1 MTEPRDLDAE
11 AAAAGIHR
19 LPIPTPFA
27 VGPVNCYLI
36 DDEPLTLVDAGPNSG
51 TSLEALSQAVAAHGF
66 ALEDIERLVITHQH
80 MDHLGLIGLVAAR
93 SGAEVVALDALAP
106 YAERY
111 SQEAEADDQ
120 FAAQVMRSNGIPGDV
135 VSALYSVSRAFRGWG
150 GRADVTRV
158 VAEGDELDF
167 RDRTLKVLF
176 RPGHS
181 PTDTIFHDERRR
193 MLLAAD
199 HLLPHMSSNPLIT
212 RPLDADGER
221 PRALEIYGDSL
232 ALTREMDLDLV
243 LPGHGD
249 PFTGHAELIDS
260 HFALHERRAEK
271 LYGLIAQ
278 EPRTAYE
285 LAQALWGDV
294 AVKRA
299 FFTLSEVV
307 GQTDLL
313 VEDGRV
319 AVTADGDGVDHF
331 EAIQ

>member
-36 DDEPLTLVDAGPNSG
+36 DDEPLTLVDSGPNSG

-120 FAAQVMRSNGIPGDV
+120 FAAQVMRANGIPGDV

-167 RDRTLKVLF
+167 RDRTLKTF
-176 RPGHS
+176 CRPGHS
-181 PTDTIFHDERRR
+181 PTDTIFHDEQRR

-212 RPLDADGER
+212 RPLDGDGER
-221 PRALEIYGDSL
+221 PRALEIYGNSL

-271 LYGLIAQ
+271 VYGLIT
-278 EPRTAYE
+278 EKPRTAYE

-313 VEDGRV
+313 VEAGRV
-319 AVTADGDGVDHF
+319 AVTADGDGVDRF

>member
-1 MTEPRDLDAE
+1 MTEHRGLDAE

-120 FAAQVMRSNGIPGDV
+120 FAALVMRVNGIPGDV

-158 VAEGDELDF
+158 VCDVGL
-167 RDRTLKVLF
+167 
-176 RPGHS
+176 
-181 PTDTIFHDERRR
+181 RRSR
-193 MLLAAD
+193 GAA
-199 HLLPHMSSNPLIT
+199 PC
-212 RPLDADGER
+212 
-221 PRALEIYGDSL
+221 
-232 ALTREMDLDLV
+232 
-243 LPGHGD
+243 
-249 PFTGHAELIDS
+249 
-260 HFALHERRAEK
+260 
-271 LYGLIAQ
+271 
-278 EPRTAYE
+278 
-285 LAQALWGDV
+285 
-294 AVKRA
+294 
-299 FFTLSEVV
+299 
-307 GQTDLL
+307 
-313 VEDGRV
+313 
-319 AVTADGDGVDHF
+319 GV
-331 EAIQ
+331 

>member
-1 MTEPRDLDAE
+1 VTETRDLDAE

-158 VAEGDELDF
+158 VSDGDELDF
-167 RDRTLKVLF
+167 RDRTLKALF

-181 PTDTIFHDERRR
+181 PTDTIFHDEQRR

-212 RPLDADGER
+212 RPLDANGER
-221 PRALEIYGDSL
+221 PRALEIYGNSL

-249 PFTGHAELIDS
+249 PFTGHTELIDS

-278 EPRTAYE
+278 QPQTAYE

-313 VEDGRV
+313 VKARRV
-319 AVTADGDGVDHF
+319 AVTADSEGVDHF